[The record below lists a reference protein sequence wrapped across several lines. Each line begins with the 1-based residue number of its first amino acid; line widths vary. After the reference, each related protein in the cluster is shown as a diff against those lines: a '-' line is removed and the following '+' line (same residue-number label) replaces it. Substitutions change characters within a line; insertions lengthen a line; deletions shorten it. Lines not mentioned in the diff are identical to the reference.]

1 MADIDKTA
9 FDPLDMRNYSL
20 EKFKEIKAG
29 PIMQRLKLIGVPL
42 AVLLFLMFQLR
53 WCGTIE
59 LFETQTKVPPAHCY
73 SAMGIFLASLVLW
86 LTEAIPNYL
95 TSLLVIVV
103 VVLNGGM

>member
-42 AVLLFLMFQLR
+42 AVLLFLMFQLP
-53 WCGTIE
+53 WCGSIE
-59 LFETQTKVPPAHCY
+59 LF
-73 SAMGIFLASLVLW
+73 
-86 LTEAIPNYL
+86 
-95 TSLLVIVV
+95 
-103 VVLNGGM
+103 

>member
-42 AVLLFLMFQLR
+42 AVL
-53 WCGTIE
+53 
-59 LFETQTKVPPAHCY
+59 
-73 SAMGIFLASLVLW
+73 SLITCAVI
-86 LTEAIPNYL
+86 IP
-95 TSLLVIVV
+95 VV
-103 VVLNGGM
+103 WPF